1 MDLYEYETYM
11 CTHETVNQTLDKY
24 GVAIIPDVLTQEQC
38 DKMVSEIWN
47 FFEHITQEW
56 ETPISRDDNKTWRE
70 FFKLYPS
77 HSMLYQHHSIGQSQA
92 AWNIRQNPNV
102 VKIFSEI
109 WHTLPEDLLVSFDG
123 LSFAPPPEVTNRGWY
138 RNHTWYHSDQSF
150 TRNDFEC
157 IQGWVTGID
166 VKEGDATL
174 AFYENSHKVHKE
186 FGKTF
191 DIKDKKD
198 WYKLSKDEEQF
209 FKDKDCHE
217 KRIKCP
223 RGSLVLWDSRTIH
236 CGVEALKTRPEPN
249 FRAVSYVCYQPRSLS
264 TPKQLEKKQKAFR
277 EMRMTSHWPAKIK
290 LFPKNPRTYGGPLPE
305 ITSIAPPQLTE
316 LGERLA
322 GF

>member
-1 MDLYEYETYM
+1 M
-11 CTHETVNQTLDKY
+11 
-24 GVAIIPDVLTQEQC
+24 
-38 DKMVSEIWN
+38 
-47 FFEHITQEW
+47 
-56 ETPISRDDNKTWRE
+56 
-70 FFKLYPS
+70 
-77 HSMLYQHHSIGQSQA
+77 
-92 AWNIRQNPNV
+92 

-109 WHTLPEDLLVSFDG
+109 WQTLPEDLLVSFDG
-123 LSFAPPPEVTNRGWY
+123 LSFAPPPEFTNRGWY

-174 AFYENSHKVHKE
+174 AFYENSHNVHKK

-191 DIKDKKD
+191 DIKDQKD
-198 WYKLSKDEEQF
+198 WYKLSKDEEKF
-209 FKDKDCHE
+209 FKDNDCYE

-236 CGVEALKTRPEPN
+236 CGTEAMKTRIEPN
-249 FRAVSYVCYQPRSLS
+249 FRAVSYICYQPRSLS

-305 ITSIAPPQLTE
+305 ITPIAPPQLTE